1 MLSMEPKDQ
10 RIIKSLPG
18 NVVCADCGAANPEWA
33 SASFATLLCL
43 DCAGVHRSLGTHIS
57 FVRSVTMDSW
67 TEKQL
72 AIMKLGGNQAC
83 RVFFETHGV
92 ISTTTTSKTNVVD
105 TVKERYS
112 SPAAQLYKQVLIAKY
127 EGKPEPT
134 ELPPPMD
141 TSSKRAKTSYQG
153 FGSSSAPPPQPNRLT
168 KKTIIRSLVIVGVA
182 TAAALLFLPSS
193 HAALLPTRQVASF
206 YNTVGPALDL
216 MAVVEDEPRN
226 YAIHHA
232 QGGLQQCSSI
242 LEIGCGT
249 GRTAESILAS
259 FPHIIREYICI
270 EISSKIAD
278 LTKRRLVNDDN
289 GSDVSVVNNN
299 AIVTVVNDNALTTP
313 WRPSVDCILAF
324 YVLDIMSQDEIQT
337 FLKKALKSLMNQN
350 DDDDGR
356 LVLVSITKPTTSV
369 ASRIVMGLWEWTVH
383 RFPILLGGCRPVQ
396 LTEYMSK
403 DEWNVLECTTK
414 SVFGY
419 TSEIVVA
426 APNPAAIEYSRT
438 EYGHN
443 PIPSL

>member
-1 MLSMEPKDQ
+1 MLSMEAKDQ

-83 RVFFETHGV
+83 RGFLEKHGV
-92 ISTTTTSKTNVVD
+92 ISTSSTKTDIVD

-141 TSSKRAKTSYQG
+141 TNSKKSKTNSYRYQG
-153 FGSSSAPPPQPNRLT
+153 FGSSLPPPKPNGLT
-168 KKTIIRSLVIVGVA
+168 KKTIIRSLIIVGVA

-206 YNTVGPALDL
+206 YDTVGPALDL

-232 QGGLQQCSSI
+232 QGGLQQKCSSI

-259 FPHIIREYICI
+259 FPHHIREYTCI
-270 EISSKIAD
+270 EVSPKMAN
-278 LTKRRLVNDDN
+278 LTKQRLVKHDN
-289 GSDVSVVNNN
+289 GSDVSVVNDK

-324 YVLDIMSQDEIQT
+324 YVLDIMSKVEIQT
-337 FLKKALKSLMNQN
+337 FLDKALKSLNQN
-350 DDDDGR
+350 EDGR
-356 LVLVSITKPTTSV
+356 LVLVSITKPRTTSI
-369 ASRIVMGLWEWTVH
+369 APRIVMGLWEWTVY
-383 RFPILLGGCRPVQ
+383 RFPILLGGCRPIQ
-396 LTEYMSK
+396 LTEYISK

-426 APNPAAIEYSRT
+426 APNPAAIESD
-438 EYGHN
+438 
-443 PIPSL
+443 